1 MSTGYRISNYVL
13 DINLY
18 SGNGGL
24 VNGVATGSCRG
35 FDPYTAGGQPY
46 SPIGI
51 FYSGYCVCT
60 SPHTVPLSVYLG
72 FVPGDPLNK
81 VEIWILSY
89 AWHGVPLIDVM
100 QTAGFFDQSTN
111 TRAVNMPLTGNT
123 KLDMYTIPLVLFD
136 HNINNT
142 NPNLNL

>member
-1 MSTGYRISNYVL
+1 MAGSLTELLL
-13 DINLY
+13 DHAGVSIHTQQVVNHIVQ
-18 SGNGGL
+18 L
-24 VNGVATGSCRG
+24 V
-35 FDPYTAGGQPY
+35 F
-46 SPIGI
+46 
-51 FYSGYCVCT
+51 FYSGYCMCT
-60 SPHTVPLSVYLG
+60 SPHTTPLSVYLG

-81 VEIWILSY
+81 VEVWILSY

-100 QTAGFFDQSTN
+100 QTAGFFLQSTN
-111 TRAVNMPLTGNT
+111 TRTANMPLTGNT